1 MLKNL
6 DKLPKSKQLIAM
18 KPYKYQ
24 QLYLQAKHLL
34 KEGMLFAVADLF
46 EQAVI
51 AGSQKAAE
59 IFSVGKQIVTDFRLK
74 KLFKN

>member
-1 MLKNL
+1 
-6 DKLPKSKQLIAM
+6 
-18 KPYKYQ
+18 
-24 QLYLQAKHLL
+24 
-34 KEGMLFAVADLF
+34 MLFAVADLF